1 MIQLEL
7 YELKNLCK
15 DMAEL
20 GAANYAKILYP
31 AKDNISQREAF
42 KQFGEAR
49 VKDWIRRELVT
60 GTRNGSSKSSKILY
74 SRAELLSVEK
84 SEKLN
89 FTIKNKRIK

>member
-20 GAANYAKILYP
+20 GAANYAKMLYP
-31 AKDNISQREAF
+31 AKDIISQREAF
-42 KQFGEAR
+42 RQFGEAR
-49 VKDWIRRELVT
+49 VKDWIRRGLIS
-60 GTRNGSSKSSKILY
+60 GTRNGASENSKILY
-74 SRAELLSVEK
+74 SRADLLAVEK

-89 FTIKNKRIK
+89 FIIKSK

>member
-20 GAANYAKILYP
+20 GAANYAKMLYP
-31 AKDNISQREAF
+31 AKDIISQREAF
-42 KQFGEAR
+42 RQFGEAR
-49 VKDWIRRELVT
+49 VKDWIRRGLIS
-60 GTRNGSSKSSKILY
+60 GTRNGSSENSKILY
-74 SRAELLSVEK
+74 SRADLLAVEK

-89 FTIKNKRIK
+89 FIIKSK

>member
-20 GAANYAKILYP
+20 GAANYAKLLYP
-31 AKDNISQREAF
+31 AKDLISQREAF
-42 KQFGEAR
+42 RQFGEAR
-49 VKDWIRRELVT
+49 VKDWKRRDLIT
-60 GTRNGSSKSSKILY
+60 GTRNGSGKSSKILY
-74 SRAELLSVEK
+74 SRAELLAIEK

-89 FTIKNKRIK
+89 FIIKNK

>member
-15 DMAEL
+15 DMAAL
-20 GAANYAKILYP
+20 GAANYAKMLYP
-31 AKDNISQREAF
+31 AKDLISQREAF

-49 VKDWIRRELVT
+49 VKDWKRRDLIT
-60 GTRNGSSKSSKILY
+60 GTRNGSGKSSKILY
-74 SRAELLSVEK
+74 SRAELLAIEK

-89 FTIKNKRIK
+89 RIINK

>member
-31 AKDNISQREAF
+31 AKDLISQREAF
-42 KQFGEAR
+42 RQFGEAR
-49 VKDWIRRELVT
+49 VKDWKRRNLIT
-60 GTRNGSSKSSKILY
+60 GIRNGSGKSSKILY
-74 SRAELLSVEK
+74 SRSELISIEK

-89 FTIKNKRIK
+89 IIIKSK